1 LHTLQLERK
10 LAVSETEC
18 GFCLR
23 MTRASPQNDKVAMGM
38 DYEKAKWVQKYSDKA
53 FDCWR
58 GRVHTIAVSQQYH
71 RQLETDLAQHYDDP
85 LRRQFVEMT
94 WAD

>member
-1 LHTLQLERK
+1 
-10 LAVSETEC
+10 
-18 GFCLR
+18 